1 MKRSHLVREV
11 VETLVLTLLIFVV
24 IHFVVQS
31 YHIDG
36 TSMQPTLNSSEY
48 VVVNKTAYMFQQP
61 GRGDVI
67 VFHYPL
73 QPSQDYIK
81 RVIGLPGD
89 HIKTDLTHVW
99 VNGQLLN
106 EKYIS
111 APANQGTQQWTVPK
125 NDYFVMG
132 DNRPVSD
139 DSRIWGF
146 VPQSYIIGKAV
157 LVYWPVPD
165 WQVLNTFPATYA
177 AVKPVP

>member
-73 QPSQDYIK
+73 DPTQDYIK

-89 HIKTDLTHVW
+89 HIKTDSTHVW
-99 VNGQLLN
+99 VDGQELN

-111 APANQGTQQWTVPK
+111 APENPGTQQWNVPQ
-125 NDYFVMG
+125 NEYFVMG
-132 DNRPVSD
+132 DNRPVSS
-139 DSRIWGF
+139 DSRVWGF
-146 VPQSYIIGKAV
+146 VPFNDIIGKAV
-157 LVYWPVPD
+157 IVYWPVPD
-165 WQVLNTFPATYA
+165 WQVLNTFKATYLE
-177 AVKPVP
+177 VKPTQ